1 MVYCCTISTAPRKI
15 ARDIKRDWQGL
26 WQLTD
31 RKIRLRDELRA
42 YFRSRDED
50 STGV

>member
-1 MVYCCTISTAPRKI
+1 LAILRENRFDP
-15 ARDIKRDWQGL
+15 ARDIKRDWQGV

-31 RKIRLRDELRA
+31 RKPALRDGLRS

-50 STGV
+50 STEV